1 MQFCNTPDDVQW
13 LKDTHLKVFDSA
25 AIPEFKSFVILGSES
40 SPYEIFLYESEDPF
54 YSDRYMS
61 IDTVNNVIQGWK
73 VMHR

>member
-40 SPYEIFLYESEDPF
+40 SPLEIRLYQSDDPF
-54 YSDRYMS
+54 C
-61 IDTVNNVIQGWK
+61 IDSFFCVDTLNDKIVGWTEQ
-73 VMHR
+73 